1 MDHKPGIHLSLESWC
16 CTQDFYFHGRQLAQR
31 IGEDIPY
38 KMEVVHANSSDS
50 SIGNGQPKVRVL
62 PKALVVKVAKDAE
75 AVKPNIVDEAAFGL
89 ENARE
94 CLLFIA
100 ALFTEFKEP
109 AKCIAQAIGLLTMLR
124 HHFENQVPLTDVH
137 WGPYYQYNG
146 AAAQANM
153 QEKISTL
160 PGMDV
165 KRVVEIKLAELRA
178 ATPWLKDL
186 GYGTDGIPGIAFT
199 GAWVCLSD
207 TVAHFEHRLRHM

>member
-1 MDHKPGIHLSLESWC
+1 
-16 CTQDFYFHGRQLAQR
+16 
-31 IGEDIPY
+31 
-38 KMEVVHANSSDS
+38 
-50 SIGNGQPKVRVL
+50 
-62 PKALVVKVAKDAE
+62 
-75 AVKPNIVDEAAFGL
+75 
-89 ENARE
+89 
-94 CLLFIA
+94 
-100 ALFTEFKEP
+100 
-109 AKCIAQAIGLLTMLR
+109 
-124 HHFENQVPLTDVH
+124 
-137 WGPYYQYNG
+137 
-146 AAAQANM
+146 M